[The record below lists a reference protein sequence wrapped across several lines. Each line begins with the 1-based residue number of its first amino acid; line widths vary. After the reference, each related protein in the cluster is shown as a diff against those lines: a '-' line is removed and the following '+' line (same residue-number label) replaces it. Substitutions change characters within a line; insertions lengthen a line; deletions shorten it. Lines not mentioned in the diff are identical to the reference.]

1 MTRLSILIPS
11 IPSRWDKAKALY
23 DHIATLI
30 GDRDIEVL
38 LLMDN
43 KRRTIGEKREALKNA
58 ANGKYFM
65 FCDDDD
71 SLYSIDEIYEATAN
85 DVDVITFKSKCRN
98 SDGSTYIVTA
108 GLRNEV
114 EHNTEDGR
122 YLDCKRPP
130 FTQSAWAS
138 RFKQFSF
145 PATNY
150 SEDWEWVKQCLP
162 TAFLETHIDKVLH
175 GYNFDPEVSEA
186 TMEEAEQKLTE
197 EINQYEKTVSWT
209 RPDSNKMIPSGVM
222 SEILSFLPDKEPL
235 MNQPYIGPEPRCCIV
250 NVATGS
256 HIKGQQRLS
265 HSLSLTTSKDRLMYQ
280 SEAAVGAE
288 LHYSNPYS
296 FKIHAIEKAREW
308 YDQILW
314 LDASVYAVK
323 DPQPVFDWLTK
334 HGVFMEEAGHY
345 VGQWCNDETLN
356 YFGITREDAMTM
368 PMFSAGFVGFDF
380 RQEIARE
387 FFARWKNAMM
397 AGMFKGSWSNH
408 RHDMTVG
415 SIIANQMGLVS
426 IYSKGGT
433 FFSYIGPGFGEPS
446 PTSVFHLAGMP

>member
-23 DHIATLI
+23 DHITAMV
-30 GDRDIEVL
+30 GERDIEVL

-108 GLRNEV
+108 GLRNDV

-150 SEDWEWVKQCLP
+150 SEDWEWVKHCLP
-162 TAFLETHIDKVLH
+162 TAFLETHIPLVLH
-175 GYNFDPEVSEA
+175 GYNFDPAVSEA
-186 TMEEAEQKLTE
+186 SVYQAQQEAVKA
-197 EINQYEKTVSWT
+197 V
-209 RPDSNKMIPSGVM
+209 
-222 SEILSFLPDKEPL
+222 LSMDFNKEPYTAETKVTKQGDDL
-235 MNQPYIGPEPRCCIV
+235 LFETNISTTFIATPLPEPRRAIV
-250 NVATGS
+250 NFATDQYIS
-256 HIKGQQRLS
+256 GQRRLAES
-265 HSLSLTTSKDRLMYQ
+265 IINKNELFLYRKA
-280 SEAAVGAE
+280 EEIGAPPHNLE
-288 LHYSNPYS
+288 PYA
-296 FKIHAIEKAREW
+296 FKIYAIDKVRERGI
-308 YDQILW
+308 DQILW

-323 DPQPVFDWLTK
+323 DPQPVFNWLTK
-334 HGVFMEEAGHY
+334 HGIFMEEAGHY

-356 YFGITREDAMTM
+356 YFNITREQAMTM

-387 FFARWKNAMM
+387 FFARWKNAML

-415 SIIANQMGLVS
+415 SIIANQMGLVP

-446 PTSVFHLAGMP
+446 STSVFHLAGMP